1 MSKEFIKPILR
12 ECKYCGSKNLV
23 LENKSK
29 LSIMEAPQVSLKCA
43 DCGKWIKW
51 CPKDERKFYL
61 KEVDKD
67 HQIAEL
73 KAENERLKDEN
84 KVLKE
89 IRGLKSKELKKR
101 PHELTQKEAY
111 QKGWENAI
119 SETIRTFEFNYGKDK
134 VELVEERD
142 KYFSDIYKI
151 GGYKFTIEDLQ
162 QQLKDNTKQVRKEA
176 VKEVLDFIEEH
187 KAYYFEQRD
196 YYGAEYIFFNRS
208 NLEKDILD
216 QIEKGEKE

>member
-1 MSKEFIKPILR
+1 MGYIKSR
-12 ECKYCGSKNLV
+12 VNGTVQGMYCD
-23 LENKSK
+23 
-29 LSIMEAPQVSLKCA
+29 I
-43 DCGKWIKW
+43 CGKEYVRVVSNPNNSSQDMCVK
-51 CPKDERKFYL
+51 CYNDFYNGGQQKDK
-61 KEVDKD
+61 
-67 HQIAEL
+67 QIAEL

-111 QKGWENAI
+111 QNGWENAI

-142 KYFSDIYKI
+142 KYFSDIYRI

-162 QQLKDNTKQVRKEA
+162 QQLKDNTKRVCEKIRKWGNKHFNW
-176 VKEVLDFIEEH
+176 VGDGTG
-187 KAYYFEQRD
+187 YDGQD
-196 YYGAEYIFFNRS
+196 YNEMIGFN
-208 NLEKDILD
+208 NAITKLLEFLD
-216 QIEKGEKE
+216 QIGKGEKE

>member
-1 MSKEFIKPILR
+1 MSKFYAIKLNNGNYHKHNSGSIV
-12 ECKYCGSKNLV
+12 CFTNKQDTQHYMKYNHYDGEIV
-23 LENKSK
+23 
-29 LSIMEAPQVSLKCA
+29 QVNI
-43 DCGKWIKW
+43 DI
-51 CPKDERKFYL
+51 
-61 KEVDKD
+61 DKD
-67 HQIAEL
+67 QQIAEL
-73 KAENERLKDEN
+73 KAENERLKNEN

-142 KYFSDIYKI
+142 KYFSDIYRI

-162 QQLKDNTKQVRKEA
+162 QQLKEKDERIETLQGFLERTTFRQECTKQVCEKIRKNI
-176 VKEVLDFIEEH
+176 VKYV
-187 KAYYFEQRD
+187 
-196 YYGAEYIFFNRS
+196 YGG
-208 NLEKDILD
+208 NLFDIKGFKEFLD
-216 QIEKGEKE
+216 QIEEGQ

>member
-162 QQLKDNTKQVRKEA
+162 QQLKDNTKQVCEKIKKWGDKHFNWFR
-176 VKEVLDFIEEH
+176 DGTG
-187 KAYYFEQRD
+187 YDEQD
-196 YYGAEYIFFNRS
+196 YNKLIGFN
-208 NLEKDILD
+208 NAITKLLEFLD
-216 QIEKGEKE
+216 QIDNNI

>member
-1 MSKEFIKPILR
+1 MSKESEIMR
-12 ECKYCGSKNLV
+12 EHIRTHRTVLSMCNEPEDVVLNRLLDDFHSKD
-23 LENKSK
+23 
-29 LSIMEAPQVSLKCA
+29 Q
-43 DCGKWIKW
+43 
-51 CPKDERKFYL
+51 R
-61 KEVDKD
+61 
-67 HQIAEL
+67 IAEL

-142 KYFSDIYKI
+142 KYFSDIYRI

-162 QQLKDNTKQVRKEA
+162 QQLK
-176 VKEVLDFIEEH
+176 
-187 KAYYFEQRD
+187 
-196 YYGAEYIFFNRS
+196 
-208 NLEKDILD
+208 EKDELIASQSKYITEFDEKSKSDSNKIEIL
-216 QIEKGEKE
+216 ERENK

>member
-1 MSKEFIKPILR
+1 MSKEVDIIR
-12 ECKYCGSKNLV
+12 ECC
-23 LENKSK
+23 ETWNK
-29 LSIMEAPQVSLKCA
+29 LK
-43 DCGKWIKW
+43 
-51 CPKDERKFYL
+51 
-61 KEVDKD
+61 DKTKMID
-67 HQIAEL
+67 ILIEYKQQIAEL

-142 KYFSDIYKI
+142 KYFSDIYRI

-162 QQLKDNTKQVRKEA
+162 QQLKDNTRQVCEKIKKWGDKHFNWFR
-176 VKEVLDFIEEH
+176 DGTG
-187 KAYYFEQRD
+187 YDEQD
-196 YYGAEYIFFNRS
+196 YNKLIGFN
-208 NLEKDILD
+208 NAITKLLEFLD
-216 QIEKGEKE
+216 QIDNNI

>member
-1 MSKEFIKPILR
+1 MSKENPNELKIINKNERL
-12 ECKYCGSKNLV
+12 KYQ
-23 LENKSK
+23 K
-29 LSIMEAPQVSLKCA
+29 LLYKY
-43 DCGKWIKW
+43 KK
-51 CPKDERKFYL
+51 
-61 KEVDKD
+61 
-67 HQIAEL
+67 QIAEL

-142 KYFSDIYKI
+142 KYFSDIYRI

-162 QQLKDNTKQVRKEA
+162 QQLKDNTKQVCEKIRKQLILHCDY
-176 VKEVLDFIEEH
+176 LD
-187 KAYYFEQRD
+187 KD
-196 YYGAEYIFFNRS
+196 NGWYIPEDKI
-208 NLEKDILD
+208 NLILD
-216 QIEKGEKE
+216 QIEKGENDEKTTYK